1 MKCQKTKMKAT
12 GNTKVLG
19 TSNKLLQFLSVFHPQ
34 LIWVYFLRTTIF
46 LQIGISPWEE
56 KEKVLRIYYVFK
68 NGTLQMLGVLK
79 SINLLTWLKS
89 GQRSRKCIFH
99 IIFKNNIGSML
110 RFLSDSRFSCSFIFF
125 FLGHCTGKKYLKR
138 P

>member
-19 TSNKLLQFLSVFHPQ
+19 TSNKLLQFLSVFHQQ

-46 LQIGISPWEE
+46 LQIGISPWGE

-68 NGTLQMLGVLK
+68 NGTL
-79 SINLLTWLKS
+79 
-89 GQRSRKCIFH
+89 
-99 IIFKNNIGSML
+99 
-110 RFLSDSRFSCSFIFF
+110 
-125 FLGHCTGKKYLKR
+125 
-138 P
+138 